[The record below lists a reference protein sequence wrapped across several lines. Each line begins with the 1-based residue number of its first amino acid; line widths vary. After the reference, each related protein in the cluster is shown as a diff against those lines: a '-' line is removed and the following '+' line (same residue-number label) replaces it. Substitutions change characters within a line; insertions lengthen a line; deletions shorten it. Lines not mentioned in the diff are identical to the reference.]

1 MSKTNLSPIVAGVM
15 NWGVWDKINTK
26 EMENMINVSRE

>member
-15 NWGVWDKINTK
+15 NWGVWDKISQYQNGK
-26 EMENMINVSRE
+26 HD